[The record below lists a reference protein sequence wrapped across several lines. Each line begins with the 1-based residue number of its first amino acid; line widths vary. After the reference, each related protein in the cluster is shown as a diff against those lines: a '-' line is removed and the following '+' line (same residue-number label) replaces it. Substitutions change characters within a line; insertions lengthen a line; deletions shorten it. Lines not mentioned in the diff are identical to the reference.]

1 MSPFLHWVLSSPGG
15 RSLGKT
21 WVELGSGYGRDLRA
35 LRALRA
41 RGFSVVGVDVS
52 RVGTAIA
59 RRSGVSAVRG
69 EALRFLSELPE
80 GSVDVVFSNL
90 FYSLEFSED
99 DHHRLFDRVHRA
111 LVPRGFHAYS
121 VRTVADPWYG
131 KGVAVG
137 PDIFDLTPD
146 GAVMHFFSREY
157 ARRLRAGKFRCVRA
171 WEGREDQGGFP
182 IRVLYV
188 LEQKLGPGR
197 N

>member
-1 MSPFLHWVLSSPGG
+1 MSPFLRWVLSS
-15 RSLGKT
+15 LGDRPLGQT

-35 LRALRA
+35 LRA
-41 RGFSVVGVDVS
+41 RGYSAVGVDVS

-59 RRSGVSAVRG
+59 RRSGVTVVRG
-69 EALRFLSELPE
+69 EALRFLSEWPE

-99 DHHRLFDRVHRA
+99 DHRRLFDRVHRA

-137 PDIFDLTPD
+137 PDTFDLAPD

-157 ARRLRAGKFRCVRA
+157 ARRLRAGRFRCVRT
-171 WEGREDQGGFP
+171 WEGVEDPGGFP

-188 LEQKLGPGR
+188 LEQKLRSSR